1 MSSLRTCAHAIA
13 LAVAGALCT
22 GCTVSPEALRP
33 PSPAELPGVEARYA
47 EDPGDIDTG
56 LLLVAGYREAGRL
69 DEART
74 LVAALSDL
82 DPQNPGPTLMAG
94 LVAEDSGDWTAA
106 LDAYGRFLETGPAAP
121 VREEVERRRERVRT
135 EALRDDVRAALRREQ
150 TLTRTPPD
158 PRSVGVFPFVYE
170 GTDPEWEPLALV
182 LADLLT
188 TDLGITGRLSVVE
201 RVAVQVLLDE
211 LDLGASGRVEPSTAA
226 RSGRILGSRHI
237 VQGRMR
243 VDAARRIGID
253 ASLVDVGEPGGE
265 NVEPLSASEAID
277 RFFAMEKQLAFDLYE
292 ELGVELTPAER
303 ERVSEY
309 QTESI
314 EALLAYGRGLAAYD
328 AGDFDLAQQYF
339 SEAAGIDPSFT
350 LTASRRIQ
358 AASMVAA
365 GVREAMTT
373 LARFAR
379 FDGLQRDAVLA
390 LTNAPTAIQQRVL
403 QSLGQQQRAV
413 LAEILGQDRLGQ
425 VILLELVFRGP
436 GGDE

>member
-1 MSSLRTCAHAIA
+1 MSSDR
-13 LAVAGALCT
+13 
-22 GCTVSPEALRP
+22 S
-33 PSPAELPGVEARYA
+33 
-47 EDPGDIDTG
+47 
-56 LLLVAGYREAGRL
+56 
-69 DEART
+69 
-74 LVAALSDL
+74 
-82 DPQNPGPTLMAG
+82 Q
-94 LVAEDSGDWTAA
+94 
-106 LDAYGRFLETGPAAP
+106 
-121 VREEVERRRERVRT
+121 
-135 EALRDDVRAALRREQ
+135 RAA
-150 TLTRTPPD
+150 
-158 PRSVGVFPFVYE
+158 VGSWRWWA
-170 GTDPEWEPLALV
+170 G
-182 LADLLT
+182 
-188 TDLGITGRLSVVE
+188 
-201 RVAVQVLLDE
+201 Q
-211 LDLGASGRVEPSTAA
+211 
-226 RSGRILGSRHI
+226 
-237 VQGRMR
+237 
-243 VDAARRIGID
+243 
-253 ASLVDVGEPGGE
+253 